1 LTYVGGMSNTLK
13 KSNDVLKAIGLLLL
27 LMIGALTHV
36 GLYAQEAYPNKP
48 IRLIVGFPA
57 GSATD
62 VAARVVANQMGQKL
76 GQSFIVENRPG
87 ASSDIAARSV
97 ATSAAD
103 GYTLFIL
110 TIANIINESSGK
122 SDFVNVQKSFAPIAM
137 IGSVPI
143 ILVASAEQNI
153 NSLKDLTAVAKSK
166 PKAITFASSGNG
178 TAPHLSGELFAKM
191 ANVDILHIPYKG
203 SSLAVTDLLAGR
215 VNIMFAPASTALPHI
230 QSGKL
235 VALGVASPNPIASA
249 PKIPTLSEQ
258 GLTGFESSVWF
269 GLVAPNGTPQNV
281 VSTLSKAVND
291 ALADKEVIAQFNQQ
305 GIVAVQADSAK
316 FSSYI
321 QKETEKWT
329 SVIKEANVQLN

>member
-1 LTYVGGMSNTLK
+1 
-13 KSNDVLKAIGLLLL
+13 
-27 LMIGALTHV
+27 
-36 GLYAQEAYPNKP
+36 
-48 IRLIVGFPA
+48 
-57 GSATD
+57 
-62 VAARVVANQMGQKL
+62 
-76 GQSFIVENRPG
+76 
-87 ASSDIAARSV
+87 
-97 ATSAAD
+97 
-103 GYTLFIL
+103 
-110 TIANIINESSGK
+110 
-122 SDFVNVQKSFAPIAM
+122 
-137 IGSVPI
+137 
-143 ILVASAEQNI
+143 
-153 NSLKDLTAVAKSK
+153 
-166 PKAITFASSGNG
+166 
-178 TAPHLSGELFAKM
+178 
-191 ANVDILHIPYKG
+191 LHIPYKG